1 MEGGPGGIIE
11 RLVAT
16 TTTNENGNYLFT
28 GLRAGNYMVEIVYDL
43 NPDNLPQ
50 FVNKRFVNQNAG
62 TDDTRDSD
70 IMTTLPRVGTVISG
84 RTGFIGLAP
93 GQADLTNDIGLTAAI
108 ILSVELFDFYGE
120 WNSEESVTDLFWTT
134 ETEDNSSHFEVER
147 SETFEG
153 GYEAI
158 GKVDAAGTS
167 FSRLYY
173 DLKDDQIFESGIYY
187 YRLKLVDLDGSFS
200 YSEPIAINVE
210 FDGDDE
216 QKVSLEVYPNPFLTQ
231 LTINVN
237 VERESVIEGG
247 FYDAIGQLIKRV
259 NSQTITAGQ
268 TQINVET
275 VDLPAGTYILNMRVD
290 DQVIIEKIT
299 KN

>member
-1 MEGGPGGIIE
+1 M
-11 RLVAT
+11 
-16 TTTNENGNYLFT
+16 
-28 GLRAGNYMVEIVYDL
+28 
-43 NPDNLPQ
+43 
-50 FVNKRFVNQNAG
+50 
-62 TDDTRDSD
+62 
-70 IMTTLPRVGTVISG
+70 
-84 RTGFIGLAP
+84 
-93 GQADLTNDIGLTAAI
+93 
-108 ILSVELFDFYGE
+108 
-120 WNSEESVTDLFWTT
+120 
-134 ETEDNSSHFEVER
+134 
-147 SETFEG
+147 
-153 GYEAI
+153 
-158 GKVDAAGTS
+158 
-167 FSRLYY
+167 
-173 DLKDDQIFESGIYY
+173 
-187 YRLKLVDLDGSFS
+187 KLVDLDGSFS

-275 VDLPAGTYILNMRVD
+275 VDLPAGTYILNIRVD